1 MDSRRQFRDNVDGDD
16 AQRETLIQ
24 PSTIPRPDKGTRWR
38 LCLATCCVTFLFAL
52 TGLLLSAFFAETP
65 GATRPPAPPTEP
77 IPVSETPPPANPTTA
92 SPTNPPVSSA
102 QQLDLKTG
110 FQISSTP
117 QVRDYV
123 FNITL
128 GRDSPD
134 GFPKSMIFVNGQ
146 SPGPLI
152 EANTGDLI
160 RVVVH
165 NNLPQES
172 TTIHWHGIDQR
183 NSNWMDGVHG
193 VTQCGIP
200 PGESF
205 TYAFNVS
212 GQRGTFWYHAHVSL
226 QYTNGLY
233 GPLVIHDAG
242 ERVPKVDDDKVVMI
256 GDFFHKDA
264 EEVMFTAP
272 FAAKSV

>member
-1 MDSRRQFRDNVDGDD
+1 MDGHQRFRDDGGDDGDHMQTD
-16 AQRETLIQ
+16 PMLHHPAPAGR
-24 PSTIPRPDKGTRWR
+24 RAKGTHWR
-38 LCLATCCVTFLFAL
+38 LCLGLCCLISFFAL
-52 TGLLLSAFFAETP
+52 SGVLLSPFFAEAP
-65 GATRPPAPPTEP
+65 ARPPPDGESSPDDPQSAGSASNDEPPTP
-77 IPVSETPPPANPTTA
+77 
-92 SPTNPPVSSA
+92 A

-117 QVRDYV
+117 QTREYV

-134 GFPKSMIFVNGQ
+134 GFAKSMILVNGQ

-152 EANTGDLI
+152 EANTGDI
-160 RVVVH
+160 VRVVVH
-165 NNLPQES
+165 NNLPEES

-183 NSNWMDGVHG
+183 NSNWMDGVTG

-200 PGESF
+200 PGQSF

-212 GQRGTFWYHAHVSL
+212 GQRGTFWYHSHASL

-233 GPLVIHDAG
+233 GPLILHDP
-242 ERVPKVDDDKVVMI
+242 EEQVPEVEDDKVFMF
-256 GDFFHKDA
+256 GDLFHKDA
-264 EEVMFTAP
+264 EEVRVRRP
-272 FAAKSV
+272 LP